1 MARAT
6 STRGSRTQCLWTYLK
21 SRCSVSPSFSGKAS
35 NGSITMSPCRRC
47 STSRTK
53 KMAKQVKL
61 KAELRA
67 SVGRSAVR
75 KLRARGLIPAVVYGS
90 NNKPQPLQVA
100 ARDINAMMSHASG
113 ENVLVELEIAG
124 EGSTRTALVQEVQH
138 SPVSGDIRHLDFHAI
153 SMDQMIQAEVPL
165 EPIGIAIG
173 VKTFGGL
180 LEQSLRALA
189 IECLPAN
196 LPDRITVDVSQ
207 LNIGDSIHVR
217 DIQFP
222 PGVTP
227 KVQPDL
233 SAFSVVAPVVEEE
246 PVVAEAE
253 ALAVGPAV
261 TTEKKEEG
269 EAATAPAAAAKE
281 KPSKEKE
288 QKK

>member
-1 MARAT
+1 
-6 STRGSRTQCLWTYLK
+6 
-21 SRCSVSPSFSGKAS
+21 
-35 NGSITMSPCRRC
+35 
-47 STSRTK
+47 
-53 KMAKQVKL
+53 MAKQVKL
-61 KAELRA
+61 KAEPRTN
-67 SVGRSAVR
+67 VGRSAVR
-75 KLRARGLIPAVVYGS
+75 KLRARGLIPAIIYGG
-90 NNKPQPLQVA
+90 NDKPQPLQVA
-100 ARDINAMMSHASG
+100 ARDINIMMSHASG

-124 EGSTRTALVQEVQH
+124 EGSNRTALVQEVQH
-138 SPVSGDIRHLDFHAI
+138 SPVSGDIRHVDFHAI

-165 EPIGIAIG
+165 GPIGTAVG

-180 LEQSLRALA
+180 LEQSLRTLA
-189 IECLPAN
+189 IECLPGD

-233 SAFSVVAPVVEEE
+233 TAFSVVAPVVEEE

-253 ALAVGPAV
+253 AAAAGPEV
-261 TTEKKEEG
+261 ITEKKEEG
-269 EAATAPAAAAKE
+269 EAATAAAPTAKE
-281 KPSKEKE
+281 KAPKEKE